1 MEISSIP
8 IILIICYMAAE
19 VFKVIFKKKDNMYK
33 LIPIL
38 VSMLGGMLGILIF
51 LTNPEMILNATNIWN
66 ALLVGI
72 VSGASSTTTNQIIKQ
87 LLKKEI

>member
-8 IILIICYMAAE
+8 IILIICYMVAE

-38 VSMLGGMLGILIF
+38 VSMLGGILGVLIF
-51 LTNPEMILNATNIWN
+51 LKILM
-66 ALLVGI
+66 
-72 VSGASSTTTNQIIKQ
+72 
-87 LLKKEI
+87 

>member
-38 VSMLGGMLGILIF
+38 VSMLGILIF
-51 LTNPEMILNATNIWN
+51 LTNPEMILNAANIWN

>member
-8 IILIICYMAAE
+8 IILIICYMVAE

-51 LTNPEMILNATNIWN
+51 LTNPEMILNAANIWN

-72 VSGASSTTTNQIIKQ
+72 VSGASSTTNQIIKQ

>member
-1 MEISSIP
+1 MV
-8 IILIICYMAAE
+8 AE

-72 VSGASSTTTNQIIKQ
+72 VSGASATTTNQIIKQ
-87 LLKKEI
+87 MFKKEI

>member
-8 IILIICYMAAE
+8 IILIICYMVAE

-33 LIPIL
+33 LIPIF

-51 LTNPEMILNATNIWN
+51 LTNPEMILNAANIWN